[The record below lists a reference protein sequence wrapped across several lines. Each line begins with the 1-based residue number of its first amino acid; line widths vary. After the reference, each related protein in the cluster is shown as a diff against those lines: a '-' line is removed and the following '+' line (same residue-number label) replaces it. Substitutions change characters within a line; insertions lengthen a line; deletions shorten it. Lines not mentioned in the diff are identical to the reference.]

1 MSTLPI
7 PSILTGQPLRILLQ
21 IALQSSTDGEG
32 DAKALMAYCYCSQP
46 CCLPPTSPVTNPCPR
61 WSFLSPPFPPLGL
74 LLVLVIS
81 LDPPL
86 CSLSSSPGRQ
96 SDYQTL
102 GLMTVPTVPG
112 SDGQLRL
119 PRAPDQYIQNQID
132 VPTWVSHGPSHSA
145 VWDSHLLCSSPGL
158 PHFL

>member
-1 MSTLPI
+1 
-7 PSILTGQPLRILLQ
+7 
-21 IALQSSTDGEG
+21 
-32 DAKALMAYCYCSQP
+32 MAYCYCSQP

-86 CSLSSSPGRQ
+86 CSLSSSPGQQ